1 MDGTGLAVG
10 AARRGGLG
18 DGAPRSRAHVPPEF
32 VPGLRRAR
40 FHPGDRGRHDGR
52 PRAKRTER
60 LDVVGNRFSEKSDRM
75 RIEPGFP
82 VFPFKV
88 VGHIRISVPSELA
101 KRKLSASRC
110 EEAGSGVSRG
120 EPLENAVRR
129 TAVPV
134 SSPVVASDKTT
145 ESAVAR
151 DWRVRCGR
159 CARVARARRRERS
172 SPAAYG
178 PAGGSSAANARHE
191 ARQYT
196 RGRRRAI
203 ARHRG
208 IKLRVVGIC
217 DGR

>member
-110 EEAGSGVSRG
+110 EEGGSGVPRG

-159 CARVARARRRERS
+159 CARVARARQTRGKVVARGVRTRGRSLRRRTR
-172 SPAAYG
+172 G
-178 PAGGSSAANARHE
+178 TGRG
-191 ARQYT
+191 QYT
-196 RGRRRAI
+196 RGRREGPSHGTA
-203 ARHRG
+203 G
-208 IKLRVVGIC
+208 
-217 DGR
+217 